1 MSMKEH
7 AIIERYIKT
16 ETNDKGELKKI
27 SFINDD
33 DFNFSFDIVD
43 ELAKKCPDKLGLL
56 HISDTKEETR
66 LTFSQLSSLSS
77 KAANYFESLG
87 IKKGDRVM
95 VVLKRHYEFWITV
108 LALNKIGAIFCPTT
122 NLLVEEDF
130 EYRFKAANIDHII
143 STSDNKMP
151 EIIDKANEVY
161 NKLVNRV
168 VVGKYVEGWH
178 NFNDEYKNFSDEYIC
193 KGEKPAGNDLM
204 FLLFTSGTSAYPK
217 IVRHSNKYPLG
228 HYITAKYW
236 QKVNPDGLHLTVS
249 DTGWA
254 KALWGKIFGQWLCEA
269 PIFVYD
275 FNKFD
280 PNEIL
285 LMIQKYKITTFCAPP
300 TLYRYLIKMDLKK
313 YDISSL
319 ENVTVGGEALNH
331 EVFDKFYE
339 ETGLKLM
346 EGYGQ
351 SETTLVCGN
360 PYWVEPKVGSMGK
373 ISPLYDVHLLDA
385 DGNEVSQ
392 GEVGEV
398 CINTEVIPNGLFL
411 GYDNDEEMN
420 KKIWHDNF
428 YHTRDL
434 AYMDEDG
441 YLWYVGRSDDMIKT
455 AGYRVG
461 PLEIENVIMKLPYVL
476 ECAVTAIPDK
486 SRGQAIKAFIVLV
499 DGEEPTRELNKK
511 VLVYLRE
518 NLASYKWP
526 KCIEFVKELPKTI
539 SGKIIKKKL

>member
-33 DFNFSFDIVD
+33 EFNFSFDIVD

-77 KAANYFESLG
+77 RAANYFESLG

-161 NKLVNRV
+161 GKLANKV
-168 VVGKYVEGWH
+168 VVGKSAEGWH

-236 QKVNPDGLHLTVS
+236 QKVNPEGLHLTVS

-285 LMIQKYKITTFCAPP
+285 LMIQKYRITTFCAPP

-420 KKIWHDNF
+420 KKIWHDSF

-476 ECAVTAIPDK
+476 ECSVTAIPDK

-511 VLVYLRE
+511 VQVYLRE

-526 KCIEFVKELPKTI
+526 KVIEFVKELPKTI
-539 SGKIIKKKL
+539 SGKVIKKKL

>member
-1 MSMKEH
+1 
-7 AIIERYIKT
+7 
-16 ETNDKGELKKI
+16 
-27 SFINDD
+27 
-33 DFNFSFDIVD
+33 
-43 ELAKKCPDKLGLL
+43 
-56 HISDTKEETR
+56 
-66 LTFSQLSSLSS
+66 
-77 KAANYFESLG
+77 
-87 IKKGDRVM
+87 
-95 VVLKRHYEFWITV
+95 
-108 LALNKIGAIFCPTT
+108 
-122 NLLVEEDF
+122 
-130 EYRFKAANIDHII
+130 
-143 STSDNKMP
+143 
-151 EIIDKANEVY
+151 
-161 NKLVNRV
+161 
-168 VVGKYVEGWH
+168 
-178 NFNDEYKNFSDEYIC
+178 
-193 KGEKPAGNDLM
+193 
-204 FLLFTSGTSAYPK
+204 
-217 IVRHSNKYPLG
+217 
-228 HYITAKYW
+228 
-236 QKVNPDGLHLTVS
+236 
-249 DTGWA
+249 
-254 KALWGKIFGQWLCEA
+254 
-269 PIFVYD
+269 
-275 FNKFD
+275 
-280 PNEIL
+280 
-285 LMIQKYKITTFCAPP
+285 MIQKYRITTFCAPP

-420 KKIWHDNF
+420 KKIWHDSF

-476 ECAVTAIPDK
+476 ECAVTSVPDPI
-486 SRGQAIKAFIVLV
+486 RGQAIKATVVLTDDV
-499 DGEEPTRELNKK
+499 EGNDDLKKQMNKFFK
-511 VLVYLRE
+511 S
-518 NLASYKWP
+518 NLASYKRP
-526 KCIEFVKELPKTI
+526 KLIEFVKELPKTV
-539 SGKIIKKKL
+539 SGKIRRVEIKERDWAQNEKN

>member
-33 DFNFSFDIVD
+33 EFNFSFDIVD

-56 HISDTKEETR
+56 HISDTKEEAR
-66 LTFSQLSSLSS
+66 LTFSQLSCLSS
-77 KAANYFESLG
+77 RAANYFESLG

-161 NKLVNRV
+161 GKLANKV
-168 VVGKYVEGWH
+168 VVGKSAEGWH
-178 NFNDEYKNFSDEYIC
+178 NFNDEYRNFSDEYIC

-236 QKVNPDGLHLTVS
+236 QKVNPEGLHLTVS

-269 PIFVYD
+269 PIFVCD

-285 LMIQKYKITTFCAPP
+285 LMIQKYRITTFCAPP

-420 KKIWHDNF
+420 KKIWHDSF

-476 ECAVTAIPDK
+476 ECSVTAIPDK
-486 SRGQAIKAFIVLV
+486 SIGQAIKAFIVLV

-511 VLVYLRE
+511 VQVYLRE

-526 KCIEFVKELPKTI
+526 KVIEFVKELPKTI
-539 SGKIIKKKL
+539 SGKVIKKKL

>member
-16 ETNDKGELKKI
+16 ETNDRGELKKI

-33 DFNFSFDIVD
+33 EFNFSFDIVD

-77 KAANYFESLG
+77 RAANYFESLG

-161 NKLVNRV
+161 GKLANKV
-168 VVGKYVEGWH
+168 VVGKSAEGWH

-236 QKVNPDGLHLTVS
+236 QKVNPEGLHLTVS

-285 LMIQKYKITTFCAPP
+285 LMIQKYRITTFCAPP

-420 KKIWHDNF
+420 KKIWHDSF

-476 ECAVTAIPDK
+476 ECSVTAIPDK

-511 VLVYLRE
+511 VQVYLRE

-526 KCIEFVKELPKTI
+526 KVIEFVKELPKTI
-539 SGKIIKKKL
+539 SGKVIKKKL

>member
-33 DFNFSFDIVD
+33 EFNFSFDIVD

-77 KAANYFESLG
+77 RAANYFESLG

-161 NKLVNRV
+161 GKLANKV
-168 VVGKYVEGWH
+168 VVGKSAEGWH

-236 QKVNPDGLHLTVS
+236 QKVNPEGLHLTVS

-285 LMIQKYKITTFCAPP
+285 LMIQKYRITTFCAPP

-373 ISPLYDVHLLDA
+373 ISPLYDVRLLDA

-420 KKIWHDNF
+420 KKIWHDSF

-476 ECAVTAIPDK
+476 ECSVTAIPDK

-511 VLVYLRE
+511 VQVYLRE

-526 KCIEFVKELPKTI
+526 KVIEFVKELPKTI
-539 SGKIIKKKL
+539 SGKVIKKKL